1 MSSRGGLG
9 KGWAMKFTMLA
20 AAAFAL
26 APLAHAQDCGP
37 LNKVIASAVE
47 EGFESISGDM
57 LEDGYFETDIS
68 FFEADECSV
77 DSIMGQYV
85 CLWDR
90 PTVADADK
98 AIAPL
103 YDMAKVCLS
112 GGWEWTDIAGEQ
124 RAQQHRDHRGL
135 SHDPHGR
142 RAQGRGGAGLHGRH
156 VDPAM
161 APGVA
166 GSDVGVGAVARCGA
180 LAYLWRIIHPG
191 DLPWRYW
198 FSALQAA
205 TVPA

>member
-1 MSSRGGLG
+1 
-9 KGWAMKFTMLA
+9 MKFTMLA

-124 RAQQHRDHRGL
+124 RPNNIAITEGYRMTRT
-135 SHDPHGR
+135 
-142 RAQGRGGAGLHGRH
+142 GGAHK
-156 VDPAM
+156 
-161 APGVA
+161 
-166 GSDVGVGAVARCGA
+166 GAVVQVYMDGMSTQ
-180 LAYLWRIIHPG
+180 
-191 DLPWRYW
+191 PWRQVW
-198 FSALQAA
+198 LE
-205 TVPA
+205 VMWE